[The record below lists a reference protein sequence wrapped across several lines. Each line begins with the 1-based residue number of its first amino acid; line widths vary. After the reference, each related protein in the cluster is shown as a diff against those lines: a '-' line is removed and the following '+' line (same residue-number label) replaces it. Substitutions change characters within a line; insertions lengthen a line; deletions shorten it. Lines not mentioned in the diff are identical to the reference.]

1 MENEKVSVIIP
12 VYNSESTISRAV
24 NSALTQTYKNIEV
37 IIIDDGSSDKTAELA
52 DSFAARDSRVRVI
65 HKKNEGVSAARNDG
79 IKACTGERFITLDG
93 DDYIDEVMVERLLR
107 DVQLYETDVSIC
119 GFRRIFD
126 NGKKEIR
133 RAETDFQGTC
143 EEFLN
148 TVFLNLF
155 DEQLIHTHSNKLYK
169 TSIVRE
175 HDIYYKKGMS
185 INEDIY
191 FSLRYLRYCE
201 SISVVREAYMNYVQ
215 HDVGESLI
223 TKYNENGLETC
234 FDVLRACDELLDS
247 CNVDDEIVNAMNN
260 RMFFHICGFAGM
272 PYYKTDYS
280 DEKKLE
286 IIKELC
292 GREEFRR
299 LIAQT
304 DPKGLKN
311 IVAWLLFKSKNA
323 GLYHRICKLL
333 YSGKLYTSRKP
344 EAQEE
349 PEPEDTK
356 ADEEIEPIQSRE
368 TEIEETRTEEPEAD
382 EQNSAEIT
390 EETKSEETMTEGL
403 TEEAE
408 KDEIKSETEEPVQDE
423 SDEKLPPEIEK
434 VINDALNDIPKPEIP
449 HTSRPHYRKRHP
461 VIREV
466 TLVPDKENGE
476 LLIRKKTLRG
486 AEEKKRH
493 GLKVKH
499 RKKGDRIAKS

>member
-1 MENEKVSVIIP
+1 MENEKVSIIIP

-65 HKKNEGVSAARNDG
+65 HKKNEGVSADRNDG

-323 GLYHRICKLL
+323 GLYHRLCKLL

-344 EAQEE
+344 EATEPSETKIEEGTEEQEE
-349 PEPEDTK
+349 PEPSESKLEEKPEDTR

-368 TEIEETRTEEPEAD
+368 TEIEEAR
-382 EQNSAEIT
+382 
-390 EETKSEETMTEGL
+390 
-403 TEEAE
+403 
-408 KDEIKSETEEPVQDE
+408 TEEPVQDE